1 MSSGS
6 SSTIRFIIGDNS
18 RCICGWPAAR
28 CPRSTAPPLTRNGCD
43 FTVLNRID
51 RGGTRRYV
59 PRVTGA
65 AAVSTHTP
73 DDERWRA
80 VLARDWRFDG
90 AFVYAVRSTGI
101 YCRPSC
107 ASRRPRRTQVTFFPI
122 PEAAEREGYR
132 ACLRCRPAEAKST
145 DPAVA
150 LVRDAC
156 RAIESGAVRATRP
169 RQLARAFKRV
179 LGITPKQYA
188 DARRVARFKQEL
200 KRRKHV
206 SPALYEAGY
215 SSASRVY
222 ERSHEQLG
230 MTPATYA
237 RGGAGI
243 GIAYVSVR
251 PSLGRLLVAA
261 TERGVCRVMLGDNA
275 EALEA
280 DLLSEF
286 PTARVVQDQSGKL
299 AGWVGAILAYL
310 DGREPHLD
318 LPLDIRATAFQ
329 RRVWQELQ
337 RIPFGKTRSY
347 GEVARRIGQPNATR
361 AVARACATNPAAL
374 IIPCHRVVREDGD
387 LGGYR
392 WGLERKRALLD
403 QERLFRT

>member
-1 MSSGS
+1 MSP
-6 SSTIRFIIGDNS
+6 T
-18 RCICGWPAAR
+18 
-28 CPRSTAPPLTRNGCD
+28 
-43 FTVLNRID
+43 
-51 RGGTRRYV
+51 
-59 PRVTGA
+59 
-65 AAVSTHTP
+65 
-73 DDERWRA
+73 ERWHA
-80 VLARDWRFDG
+80 VLARDRRFDG

-122 PEAAEREGYR
+122 PEAAEREGFR
-132 ACLRCRPAEAKST
+132 ACRRCHPAAANGGDS
-145 DPAVA
+145 AVA
-150 LVRDAC
+150 LVREAY
-156 RAIESGAVRATRP
+156 RAIAAGARP
-169 RQLARAFKRV
+169 RGDRRRLARAFKRV
-179 LGITPKQYA
+179 LGITPRAYA
-188 DARRVARFKQEL
+188 EARRVSRFKQEL

-215 SSASRVY
+215 SSTSRVY
-222 ERSHEQLG
+222 EHAHEQLG

-243 GIAYVSVR
+243 GIAYVTVAT
-251 PSLGRLLVAA
+251 SLGRLLVAA
-261 TERGVCRVMLGDNA
+261 TERGVCRVMLGDTA

-286 PTARVVQDQSGKL
+286 PTARVVEDQSGKL

-374 IIPCHRVVREDGD
+374 IIPCHRVVREDGA

-392 WGLERKRALLD
+392 WGVERKEALLG
-403 QERLFRT
+403 